1 MVKGNNCVDTTK
13 YNKGYNS
20 AHSVILPLFIYL
32 LLLLPLAPQP
42 RALETNFDADEDSF
56 ENLSTEPQ
64 MIPQSTVQ
72 MSPPLS
78 ETSGQITSEM
88 SGHQMFEK
96 RNSSDNSSENGQH
109 QSNVRRRLS
118 EGLKSFSFRK

>member
-1 MVKGNNCVDTTK
+1 M
-13 YNKGYNS
+13 
-20 AHSVILPLFIYL
+20 
-32 LLLLPLAPQP
+32 
-42 RALETNFDADEDSF
+42 ETNFDADEDSF

-64 MIPQSTVQ
+64 MPFPQSTIQ
-72 MSPPLS
+72 MSPQVS
-78 ETSGQITSEM
+78 EISGQIMSDM